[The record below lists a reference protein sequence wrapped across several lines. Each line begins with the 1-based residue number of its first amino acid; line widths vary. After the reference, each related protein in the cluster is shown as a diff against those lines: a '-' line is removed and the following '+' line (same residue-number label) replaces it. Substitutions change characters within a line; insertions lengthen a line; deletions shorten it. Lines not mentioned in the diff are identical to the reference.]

1 MDPDDYSFQDWS
13 RANEETRR
21 VWNSNAAF
29 WNQRM
34 DEGNDFV
41 EYLIWPATER
51 QLQLQPGERVLDI
64 ACGNGLSARRLAALG
79 AVVVAIDFS
88 EQMIQTARERTQGA
102 TDKIEYRVA
111 DATDETALRALGE
124 RDFDAA
130 LCQMALFDIATL
142 DPLLNALAKLL
153 RPGGRFV
160 FSVLHPCFNNAHV
173 TLSAGRHD
181 NSGHLT
187 TEYWLKLTG
196 YLTPKITRGVAM
208 DDQPE
213 PHLYFDRP
221 LETLL
226 GACFQAGFSIDAMEE
241 RGFAADHPK
250 GSHSLSWN
258 GNFSEFLPVIVARA
272 RLSKE

>member
-13 RANEETRR
+13 RVNEETRR

-41 EYLIWPATER
+41 EYLIWPATDR

-79 AVVVAIDFS
+79 AEVVAIDFS
-88 EQMIQTARERTQGA
+88 EQMIQTVRERTQGA
-102 TDKIEYRVA
+102 PFG
-111 DATDETALRALGE
+111 TALRSLGE
-124 RDFDAA
+124 RDFAAA
-130 LCQMALFDIATL
+130 LCQTALFDIATL
-142 DPLLNALAKLL
+142 DPLLNALDKLL

-213 PHLYFDRP
+213 PHLYF
-221 LETLL
+221 
-226 GACFQAGFSIDAMEE
+226 
-241 RGFAADHPK
+241 
-250 GSHSLSWN
+250 
-258 GNFSEFLPVIVARA
+258 
-272 RLSKE
+272 